1 MDESSSDSYI
11 SIEETKPKF
20 MENIMIQN
28 LDKKR
33 NVNLSLE
40 ITKRKK
46 IFNRYIRN
54 NFGQNFIKIKPESYL
69 DLVDKCKTFYFSPE
83 SQFLSNFPKL
93 KAKILKE
100 RNINNN
106 KLLTKIDLG
115 NLLYLSEARK
125 KRYLDQNDQKN
136 ERLITYSKN
145 FSSQNTKD
153 LISNEIYKAT
163 FWDKNA
169 KKNDKILKNKF
180 AHIIAKFFDKT
191 DDKEINEKDK
201 ENLVLFNNNLENS
214 EINKE
219 NKRYNPII
227 TYYNNIAHL
236 KNEYNSEDFDENLE
250 TNENIKESYT
260 NMNSLKDSSF
270 PSIINNTHSLKT
282 FSNEREKINNLKTIN
297 PISRNTKILDLK
309 KKTKT
314 SFSSTIKPS
323 LINNNSASSSSFKY
337 KKNLNNKVMD
347 LNFQTH
353 LCNKQLY
360 NLIDNNKTIL
370 PGKRLK
376 NSEKDFDVNFA
387 LSESS
392 NYPSKWKKNNQGT
405 FSYLTYEKL
414 NSTIEK
420 NLQGEKT
427 NVIVK
432 EAKNNFESENN
443 FRKRELKLFPK
454 KIIEM
459 RDEYALEMV
468 DKLFSRDQLSR
479 NKMPGLKETVK
490 ERREMREHRFVNILR
505 NRAKIN
511 HDKIFRMG
519 FYLAKEKKKFYLK
532 NKKKVVKLNKKTNN
546 DENKNNNKFN

>member
-1 MDESSSDSYI
+1 M
-11 SIEETKPKF
+11 
-20 MENIMIQN
+20 
-28 LDKKR
+28 
-33 NVNLSLE
+33 
-40 ITKRKK
+40 
-46 IFNRYIRN
+46 
-54 NFGQNFIKIKPESYL
+54 
-69 DLVDKCKTFYFSPE
+69 
-83 SQFLSNFPKL
+83 
-93 KAKILKE
+93 
-100 RNINNN
+100 
-106 KLLTKIDLG
+106 
-115 NLLYLSEARK
+115 
-125 KRYLDQNDQKN
+125 
-136 ERLITYSKN
+136 
-145 FSSQNTKD
+145 
-153 LISNEIYKAT
+153 
-163 FWDKNA
+163 
-169 KKNDKILKNKF
+169 
-180 AHIIAKFFDKT
+180 
-191 DDKEINEKDK
+191 
-201 ENLVLFNNNLENS
+201 FNNNLENS

-297 PISRNTKILDLK
+297 PISRNPKILDLK

-392 NYPSKWKKNNQGT
+392 NYPSKWKK
-405 FSYLTYEKL
+405 
-414 NSTIEK
+414 I
-420 NLQGEKT
+420 
-427 NVIVK
+427 IR
-432 EAKNNFESENN
+432 A
-443 FRKRELKLFPK
+443 LFL
-454 KIIEM
+454 I
-459 RDEYALEMV
+459 
-468 DKLFSRDQLSR
+468 
-479 NKMPGLKETVK
+479 
-490 ERREMREHRFVNILR
+490 
-505 NRAKIN
+505 
-511 HDKIFRMG
+511 
-519 FYLAKEKKKFYLK
+519 
-532 NKKKVVKLNKKTNN
+532 
-546 DENKNNNKFN
+546 